1 MSWCCRPEPARPPV
15 TLSTFHVKHDD
26 DPAPPA
32 SPAPEGQA
40 DPGVRSL
47 PEDAAPGG
55 LGAPPAVLGEVF
67 PADRLDLVLAYA
79 ELLATDGVV
88 RGLIGPRETPRLW
101 ARHLINCGLLAAAL
115 PADATVADVG
125 SGAGL
130 PGLVLA
136 IARPDVQ
143 VTLIEPL
150 LRRTTFLEEA
160 VERLGLAHVT
170 VVRARADALHGTAT
184 FDVVTARAVA
194 ALDKLATWCMPLV
207 APRGALLA
215 MKGTSADDEVVAAR
229 PVLDR
234 LGCGP
239 AIVEEL
245 GGELAAAEA
254 VEPIRIVRLS
264 WADPARVSLPLRG
277 ERAPR
282 GSRRGSAKKRRRK
295 S

>member
-1 MSWCCRPEPARPPV
+1 M
-15 TLSTFHVKHDD
+15 
-26 DPAPPA
+26 
-32 SPAPEGQA
+32 
-40 DPGVRSL
+40 L
-47 PEDAAPGG
+47 P
-55 LGAPPAVLGEVF
+55 APPAVLAEVF
-67 PADRLDLVLAYA
+67 SAGRLPLVLEYA

-101 ARHLINCGLLAAAL
+101 ERHLINCGLLAAAL

-136 IARPDVQ
+136 IARPDVR

-150 LRRTTFLEEA
+150 LRRTTFLEE
-160 VERLGLAHVT
+160 VVDRLGLTNVT
-170 VVRARADALHGTAT
+170 VVRGRADAVHGTAT
-184 FDVVTARAVA
+184 FDIVTARAVA

-207 APRGALLA
+207 APTGALLA
-215 MKGTSADDEVVAAR
+215 MKGTSAEDEVAAAR

-234 LGCGP
+234 LGCTP
-239 AIVEEL
+239 AVIEEL
-245 GGELAAAEA
+245 GAELAAEGA

-277 ERAPR
+277 QRDPR
-282 GSRRGSAKKRRRK
+282 GSGRSAAKKKRRK